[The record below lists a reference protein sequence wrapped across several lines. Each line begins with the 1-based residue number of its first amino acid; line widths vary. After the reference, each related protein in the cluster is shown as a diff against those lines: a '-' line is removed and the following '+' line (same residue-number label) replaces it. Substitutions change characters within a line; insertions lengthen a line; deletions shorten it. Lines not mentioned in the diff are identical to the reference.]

1 MNKAII
7 NKPVSLSSKTNV
19 ITKRLI
25 YLQKVCMSLQM
36 QIVQFNAGL
45 IVNSIEGDQLTE
57 YDIHTMLPHP
67 INLVRVRL
75 KGSELKR

>member
-1 MNKAII
+1 MYEFTNADCTII
-7 NKPVSLSSKTNV
+7 
-19 ITKRLI
+19 
-25 YLQKVCMSLQM
+25 
-36 QIVQFNAGL
+36 NAGL
-45 IVNSIEGDQLTE
+45 IVNNVESDQLTE